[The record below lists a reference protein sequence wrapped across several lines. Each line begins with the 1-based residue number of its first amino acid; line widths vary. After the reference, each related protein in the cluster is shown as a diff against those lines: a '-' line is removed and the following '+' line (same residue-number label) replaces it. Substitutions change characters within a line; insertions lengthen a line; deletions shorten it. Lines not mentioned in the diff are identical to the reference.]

1 MLKQI
6 FKIILKYFFAVL
18 LLTTAVGKL
27 LDNRGF
33 AQVIGNYQLPIPQD
47 FLLPLALF
55 VSLVELFLGLSLLKA
70 DQQKRNAVFVIL
82 IHLGYS
88 GLAALTLWRQIPL
101 TNCGCFGVF
110 WARPMSPM
118 TLAEDVILVLLS
130 IIFYFLV

>member
-6 FKIILKYFFAVL
+6 FQKILKYFFVAL

-33 AQVIGNYQLPIPQD
+33 AQVISNYQLSIGEAY
-47 FLLPLALF
+47 LLPLALF
-55 VSLVELFLGLSLLKA
+55 VSFFELSLGLSLIRSV
-70 DQQKRNAVFVIL
+70 QQKRNAILLIL

-101 TNCGCFGVF
+101 SNCGCFGVF
-110 WARPMSPM
+110 WARPMTPM

-130 IIFYFLV
+130 VIFYFLV